1 MNNNF
6 NNNIKRHLKNAAI
19 LFGVVLILS
28 FLFGPRD
35 LSTITSAILIYL
47 LLIDAYLLI
56 GVLFN
61 NSFKVIEK
69 IINIIFFILTIMFMQ
84 TPNILTSI
92 LVLLIPIILYTSHY
106 YEKTHLKNNY
116 TFKSFIGTIIAILII
131 TYVIIF

>member
-69 IINIIFFILTIMFMQ
+69 
-84 TPNILTSI
+84 
-92 LVLLIPIILYTSHY
+92 
-106 YEKTHLKNNY
+106 K
-116 TFKSFIGTIIAILII
+116 
-131 TYVIIF
+131 